1 MDIRPNGLWSWN
13 YIYIYVRNIML
24 IFIHHTLL
32 STIFRKKLTQANAH
46 DAPFSICKVE
56 VHTNH
61 LPKPNT
67 IKDLLIYFCLRVLKW
82 LVAYLFEVC
91 GVLIKFFFGSKKMTF
106 QYSIYLSFKR
116 YQNKYILK
124 LHVIFQLLQD
134 VEEALVRIVPILNIL
149 VLTVV
154 LAMPEFAKL
163 IVEFVRFVL
172 I

>member
-1 MDIRPNGLWSWN
+1 MDFSWVDFGRW
-13 YIYIYVRNIML
+13 ILGWVDFRWVGFDRL
-24 IFIHHTLL
+24 ISSRWFSEGGFQVSAFKIEVENA
-32 STIFRKKLTQANAH
+32 IFGRDSHAH

-116 YQNKYILK
+116 Y
-124 LHVIFQLLQD
+124 
-134 VEEALVRIVPILNIL
+134 
-149 VLTVV
+149 
-154 LAMPEFAKL
+154 
-163 IVEFVRFVL
+163 
-172 I
+172 